1 MKPRFYFYESA
12 INRFSMA
19 YLLFML
25 EKAGYRE
32 KFDITIFASDKELA
46 GIFEKDEFNRQ
57 ASVFVYSFMTVL
69 LPEVMRQ
76 VPEIRAASARKSR
89 EGEVLI
95 IAGGPH
101 VTGDPG
107 SGKKI
112 GFDLVFCGE
121 GENSWP
127 DLLENAYRSGSSKD
141 FKTSVL
147 SCYEGGAV
155 KDERPVELD
164 RYLPFGEIYSFV
176 PPLEIMRGCY
186 YKCRF
191 CQTSTC
197 KVSYRSME
205 SVELFFAEYKRR
217 SYKRMCFICPSA
229 FHYMSPNVK
238 DLRLDIIEEML
249 ELAGRKYDIKF
260 VEYAIFPS
268 EARPETITERS
279 VDIIKKYCSNKRV
292 SVGAQ
297 SGDEDRIRKIGR
309 GHLLDSVFNA
319 CEVLDSRGLVPVVDF
334 IFGFPG
340 EDEAEQLK
348 TLATIKKLHT
358 NFHVRVQTHYFLP
371 LPGTPLY
378 NERSAP
384 IGARAL
390 EILERYS
397 AGGICTDWYKDGV
410 RQSAEITAIL
420 DGLKK

>member
-1 MKPRFYFYESA
+1 MKARLYFYESA

-32 KFDITIFASDKELA
+32 KFDITIFKSDEELA
-46 GIFEKDEFNRQ
+46 GIFEKDEFARQ
-57 ASVFVYSFMTVL
+57 ASVFVYSFMTPL
-69 LPEVMRQ
+69 LPYVMRH
-76 VPEIRAASARKSR
+76 VPAIRSAAARESR
-89 EGEVLI
+89 EEDVVV

-101 VTGDPG
+101 VTGDPD
-107 SGKKI
+107 SGEKL

-121 GENSWP
+121 GENVWP
-127 DLLENAYRSGSSKD
+127 EFLETAYQAGCSKNFRSE
-141 FKTSVL
+141 VL
-147 SCYEGGAV
+147 SRYGSRAIR
-155 KDERPVELD
+155 DERPVD
-164 RYLPFGEIYSFV
+164 MNGYLPFGEIYGFV

-186 YKCRF
+186 YNCRF

-197 KVSYRSME
+197 KVRYRSME
-205 SVELFFAEYKRR
+205 SVEMFFAEYRRR
-217 SYKRMCFICPSA
+217 SYKRLCFICPSA
-229 FHYMSPNVK
+229 FHYMSPNVRE
-238 DLRLDIIEEML
+238 LRLDIIEEML
-249 ELAGRKYDIKF
+249 DLAGSKYDIKYI
-260 VEYAIFPS
+260 EYAIFPS

-279 VDIIKKYCSNKRV
+279 ADIVKKYCSNNRI

-319 CEVLDSRGLVPVVDF
+319 CEILDSRGFVPVVDF

-358 NFHVRVQTHYFLP
+358 NFRARIQTHYFLP

-384 IGARAL
+384 ISPMAQKLL
-390 EILERYS
+390 EKYS
-397 AGGICTDWYKDGV
+397 AGGICTDWYKEGI

-420 DGLKK
+420 DGLKN

>member
-1 MKPRFYFYESA
+1 LKTRLYFYESPV
-12 INRFSMA
+12 NRFSIA

-25 EKAGYRE
+25 EKTGCRE
-32 KFDITIFASDKELA
+32 KFDITIFTSDAELDA
-46 GIFEKDEFNRQ
+46 IFEKDEFVRQ
-57 ASVFVYSFMTVL
+57 ASVFVYSFMTTL

-76 VPEIRAASARKSR
+76 TSAIKEAAAKNSI
-89 EGEVLI
+89 EGSVLI

-101 VTGDPG
+101 VTGDPD
-107 SGKKI
+107 SGEKL

-121 GENSWP
+121 GENMWP
-127 DLLENAYRSGSSKD
+127 EFLERVCRAESIKGLKTAVMSS
-141 FKTSVL
+141 
-147 SCYEGGAV
+147 YGGAV
-155 KDERPVELD
+155 IRDERSVDLD
-164 RYLPFGEIYSFV
+164 RYLPFGDIYGFV

-186 YKCRF
+186 YNCRF

-197 KVSYRSME
+197 KVRYRSMS
-205 SVELFFAEYKRR
+205 SVEMFFAEYKRR

-249 ELAGRKYDIKF
+249 DLAGRKYDIKF

-279 VDIIKKYCSNKRV
+279 ADIIKKYCSNKRV

-319 CEVLDSRGLVPVVDF
+319 CEILDSRGLVPVVDF

-358 NFHVRVQTHYFLP
+358 GFHARIQTHYFLP

-378 NERSAP
+378 NERSSP

-390 EILERYS
+390 GILEKYS
-397 AGGICTDWYKDGV
+397 SGGICTDWYKDGI